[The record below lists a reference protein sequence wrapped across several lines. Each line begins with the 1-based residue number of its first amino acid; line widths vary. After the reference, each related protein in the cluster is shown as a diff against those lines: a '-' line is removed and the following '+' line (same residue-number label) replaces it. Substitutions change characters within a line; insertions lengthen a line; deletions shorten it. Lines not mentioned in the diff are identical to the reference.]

1 MGGGSLNQ
9 VKLKCYSESSFL
21 LTILLKVINGPFV
34 TKSVRSLMLLEELL
48 IFMLFEKCK
57 RLLIPFIEC
66 HFFLSQ
72 QQQQQQQQRISR
84 NPKTVPYDIET
95 ISYLAL
101 KIKVPGNIKNSET
114 LDLF

>member
-1 MGGGSLNQ
+1 
-9 VKLKCYSESSFL
+9 
-21 LTILLKVINGPFV
+21 
-34 TKSVRSLMLLEELL
+34 MLLEELL
-48 IFMLFEKCK
+48 IFMLFEKCE

-72 QQQQQQQQRISR
+72 QQQQQQLISR

>member
-1 MGGGSLNQ
+1 
-9 VKLKCYSESSFL
+9 
-21 LTILLKVINGPFV
+21 
-34 TKSVRSLMLLEELL
+34 MLLEELL
-48 IFMLFEKCK
+48 IFMLFEKCE

-72 QQQQQQQQRISR
+72 QQQQQQLISR
-84 NPKTVPYDIET
+84 NPKTVPYVIET

>member
-48 IFMLFEKCK
+48 IFMLFEKCE

-72 QQQQQQQQRISR
+72 QQQQQQLISR
-84 NPKTVPYDIET
+84 NPKTVPYVIET

>member
-21 LTILLKVINGPFV
+21 LTILLKAINGPFV

-48 IFMLFEKCK
+48 IFMLFEKCE

-72 QQQQQQQQRISR
+72 QQQQQLISR

-114 LDLF
+114 PDLF